1 MMMRMVF
8 PVRMLTIA
16 LVGTITLACAD
27 ANNATG
33 PEAAQGTSDRQG
45 RTMKIRMDVE
55 GTAITATLVDNATSR
70 DFVSLL
76 PLTLTFKDYAATEK
90 ISDPP
95 RRLST
100 EDAPPGIDPSV
111 GDITYYAPWGNL
123 ALFYRDFGYSKGLV
137 KLGTIDSGVEVLNRL
152 GPLRVTIELVEK

>member
-8 PVRMLTIA
+8 PGRILAMA

-27 ANNATG
+27 G
-33 PEAAQGTSDRQG
+33 LKSAQGASDQQV

-55 GTAITATLVDNATSR
+55 GTAITATLVDSATSR

-90 ISDPP
+90 ISDLP

-100 EDAPPGIDPSV
+100 EGAPPGIDPSV

-123 ALFYRDFGYSKGLV
+123 ALFYRDFGYSTGLI
-137 KLGTIDSGVEVLNRL
+137 KLGKIDSGVEALARP